1 MAKVQKLNEIA
12 KAHGLTMAQL
22 AINWTL
28 RRPEVT
34 SALIGASKPQ
44 QITEIV
50 QGTMK
55 LEFSKD
61 ELLEI
66 ESVLS
71 NQS

>member
-1 MAKVQKLNEIA
+1 
-12 KAHGLTMAQL
+12 MAQL

-50 QGTMK
+50 QGTFK

-66 ESVLS
+66 ESVLT